1 MIEDFAKWDQVEGF
15 ITKWSDIY
23 KKSMKKLSKVP
34 RKREICSQNGMVTFI
49 ISGSDIWGQ

>member
-15 ITKWSDIY
+15 ITKWSEIY